1 MEPLYF
7 DHVRSVHQPE
17 RQTVHVSER
26 NECLSVGAD
35 TASDHHSDWKNV
47 PVHQCLWLTAYRILS
62 LTFMLW
68 LTIIF
73 VGWIIRQWRTFPLA
87 RISIL
92 TGAVLYTLLCVLPV
106 SSLCRYYNLWA
117 QTHGFLH

>member
-26 NECLSVGAD
+26 NECLSVGSD

-47 PVHQCLWLTAYRILS
+47 PVHQCLWADCLPDSVTYLYAVAEQFLQIL
-62 LTFMLW
+62 
-68 LTIIF
+68 
-73 VGWIIRQWRTFPLA
+73 
-87 RISIL
+87 
-92 TGAVLYTLLCVLPV
+92 
-106 SSLCRYYNLWA
+106 
-117 QTHGFLH
+117 

>member
-47 PVHQCLWLTAYRILS
+47 PVHQCLWADCLPDSVTYLYAVADDYICGMDHS
-62 LTFMLW
+62 S
-68 LTIIF
+68 
-73 VGWIIRQWRTFPLA
+73 VED
-87 RISIL
+87 ISFGENQHSDRSSAL
-92 TGAVLYTLLCVLPV
+92 HP
-106 SSLCRYYNLWA
+106 SLCASGEQSL
-117 QTHGFLH
+117 QIL